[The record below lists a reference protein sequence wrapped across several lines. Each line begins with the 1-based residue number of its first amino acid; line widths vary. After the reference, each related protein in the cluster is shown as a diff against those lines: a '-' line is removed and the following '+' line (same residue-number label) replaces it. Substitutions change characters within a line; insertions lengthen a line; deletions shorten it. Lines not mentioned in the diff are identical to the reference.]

1 MAEINS
7 AVGFN
12 NEHNLLIKDVIS
24 DPQFKHTDWNKEELK
39 EELQNLRIYIR
50 DHYRRE
56 QKSKCA
62 YCKKDVSTISALNCH
77 VEHIAPK
84 SQYEIYM
91 FIPRNL
97 CVACADCNQI
107 KNEKDTIHPL
117 PNGVPRKRYPNSS
130 SAFKIVHPHYDTYE
144 EHIDIF
150 KDRWYI
156 DITDKG
162 HFTIGACKLNQRSAE
177 YGYDEP
183 NELIELAEALT
194 EAKRNKQNA
203 LVTIIKKRI
212 RELLDE

>member
-1 MAEINS
+1 MADINN
-7 AVGFN
+7 AVDFN
-12 NEHNLLIKDVIS
+12 SEHYLLINEVTS
-24 DPQFKHTDWNKEELK
+24 ELQFKHTDWNKEELK
-39 EELQNLRIYIR
+39 ELRIYIR
-50 DHYRRE
+50 EHYRRE

-62 YCKKDVSTISALNCH
+62 YCKKDVSTTSALNCH

-84 SQYEIYM
+84 SKYKGYM
-91 FIPRNL
+91 FMPQNL

-117 PNGVPRKRYPNSS
+117 PKGKPRKRYPDSS
-130 SAFKIVHPHYDTYE
+130 SAFKIFHPHHDKYE

-150 KDRWYI
+150 KGRWYI

-183 NELIELAEALT
+183 NEFIELAESLT
-194 EAKRNKQNA
+194 EAKRNKQKS
-203 LVTIIKKRI
+203 LERTIVERM
-212 RELLDE
+212 RVLLDE